1 MSCSIYEKFLLLKAA
16 AMNKNSEDIKDLP
29 GLLCGTCD
37 KLTHFG
43 GCQNLLENDFTCY
56 DVCCCD
62 TDVCF
67 TEG

>member
-16 AMNKNSEDIKDLP
+16 MNNNSEDIKDLP
-29 GLLCGTCD
+29 GLLCGSCG

-43 GCQNLLENDFTCY
+43 RCQNLLENDFTFTY
-56 DVCCCD
+56 VCCCD
-62 TDVCF
+62 MDVCF